1 MANTVSVS
9 VDCPFCKKSLMDKN
23 NLLLEKPS
31 IKLNIKIGDV
41 HGGIGLCSIYGSNEH
56 VSDIVISD
64 GDIVEFSCPHCS
76 NILNTKEECDKCGA
90 SMVGFLLD
98 KGGKVSICSR
108 KGCSKHYVAFEEI
121 GIMLKKF
128 YDEFGF

>member
-1 MANTVSVS
+1 MTNTVSVS
-9 VDCPFCKKSLMDKN
+9 VDCPFCKKSLMDNKI
-23 NLLLEKPS
+23 LLLEKPS

-41 HGGIGLCSIYGSNEH
+41 RGGILLCSIYGSYEH
-56 VSDIVISD
+56 VSDIDITD
-64 GDIVEFSCPHCS
+64 GAIAEFSCPHC
-76 NILNTKEECDKCGA
+76 NKILNTKEECDKCGA
-90 SMVGFLLD
+90 PIVGFLLD
-98 KGGKVSICSR
+98 KGGKVAICSR